1 MTNRINRQSEA
12 FKAALGYCKIFGLD
26 WRRHIEPKINDRE
39 IVGYFVTDETYT
51 TTVAT
56 VML

>member
-12 FKAALGYCKIFGLD
+12 FRTALDYCRFFRFD
-26 WRRHIEPKINDRE
+26 WRRHIEPKTNERE
-39 IVGYFVTDETYT
+39 IVGHFIIDETYT